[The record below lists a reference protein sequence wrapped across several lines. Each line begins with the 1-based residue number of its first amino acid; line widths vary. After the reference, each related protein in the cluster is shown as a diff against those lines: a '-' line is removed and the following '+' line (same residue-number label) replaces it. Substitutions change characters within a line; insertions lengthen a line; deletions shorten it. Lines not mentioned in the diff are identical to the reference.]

1 MKEEIEEK
9 KELITTDATANAVQV
24 IKTAI
29 LQRQQRGLKAIEID
43 NSSVRTDDAVLIS
56 VNSPVAT
63 DEFAR
68 LSLYNLPSITE
79 KSLWIL
85 KQMCNF
91 ANEI

>member
-1 MKEEIEEK
+1 MKEEVEEK

-24 IKTAI
+24 IRAEI
-29 LQRQQRGLKAIEID
+29 LQSQQRALKAIGIY
-43 NSSVRTDDAVLIS
+43 NSSVRTDDVVLIS

-79 KSLWIL
+79 KSLGIL
-85 KQMCNF
+85 
-91 ANEI
+91 